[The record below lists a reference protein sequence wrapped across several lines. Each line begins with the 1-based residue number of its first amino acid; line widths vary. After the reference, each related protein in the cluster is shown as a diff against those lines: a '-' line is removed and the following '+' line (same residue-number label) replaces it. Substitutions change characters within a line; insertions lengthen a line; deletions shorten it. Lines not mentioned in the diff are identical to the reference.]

1 MLGAGQEQPSDLI
14 CIFRL
19 LPGGK
24 PYRQQIRL
32 VVVTGEVAA
41 VIELLQFH
49 PVIIDHAIRG
59 NPSFKMI
66 EDQVQSELA
75 AIQPLELLDSAAP
88 TLHRHVVLP
97 PNGVQVGE
105 VCDDRGLLA
114 AKGQIDEILY
124 I

>member
-1 MLGAGQEQPSDLI
+1 MI

-59 NPSFKMI
+59 NPSLKMI

>member
-1 MLGAGQEQPSDLI
+1 MLPQN
-14 CIFRL
+14 
-19 LPGGK
+19 
-24 PYRQQIRL
+24 IREPADGL
-32 VVVTGEVAA
+32 NSGSVVVQAEDGFPQIWIFLQHPQHGMFRRTTESHIA
-41 VIELLQFH
+41 VL
-49 PVIIDHAIRG
+49 HAIRG
-59 NPSFKMI
+59 NPSLKMI